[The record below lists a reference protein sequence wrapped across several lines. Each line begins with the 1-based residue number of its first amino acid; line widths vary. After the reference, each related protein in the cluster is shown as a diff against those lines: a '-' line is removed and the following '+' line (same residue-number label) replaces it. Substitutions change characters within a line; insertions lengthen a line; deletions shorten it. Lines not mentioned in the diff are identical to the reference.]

1 MNLGSSVLEALQS
14 LGPPLPAS
22 LHTQQAPHALQ
33 THPTST
39 LMPLTRSHHTPMR
52 AASSRDPAE
61 HWLVLEP
68 NRIEKQYWKDLWRYR
83 ELFWILAWRDIAVRY
98 KQTFIGVAWAL
109 IRPFLTM
116 LVFTVIFGKLAK
128 LPSQGDAPYPVL
140 VFAGMLPWQF
150 FSTALSSC
158 SESLIA
164 NANLLT
170 KVYFPRLIVPA
181 AAVITSFVDF
191 LISFVILAGLMIWF
205 QWWPTWRL
213 LTLPFWVAVAFA
225 ASMGAGLWLASLN
238 VQYRDFRY
246 VVPFLVQFGLYVSP
260 VGFSSAI
267 VPEKWQLLYALNP
280 MVGVIEGFRWAIIGR
295 GLPINAMDFWL
306 SIGITA
312 LLLFAGVR
320 QFRRMEK
327 RFVDVI

>member
-1 MNLGSSVLEALQS
+1 M
-14 LGPPLPAS
+14 PAIIRR
-22 LHTQQAPHALQ
+22 T
-33 THPTST
+33 
-39 LMPLTRSHHTPMR
+39 TRT
-52 AASSRDPAE
+52 RDPAQQ
-61 HWLVLEP
+61 WLVLEP

-83 ELFWILAWRDIAVRY
+83 ELFAILAWRDITVRY

-116 LVFTVIFGKLAK
+116 VVFTVIFGRLAK
-128 LPSQGDAPYPVL
+128 LPTEGDAPYAIL
-140 VFAGMLPWQF
+140 VFAAMLPWQF
-150 FSTALSSC
+150 FSAALSSC
-158 SESLIA
+158 SESLIS

-191 LISFVILAGLMIWF
+191 LISFVILAGLMLWY
-205 QWWPTWRL
+205 QWLPSWRL
-213 LTLPFWVAVAFA
+213 LTIPLWVAVAFA

-238 VQYRDFRY
+238 LQYRDFRY

-280 MVGVIEGFRWAIIGR
+280 IVGVIEGFRWAIIGQGAYINPLGF
-295 GLPINAMDFWL
+295 GLSMAIV
-306 SIGITA
+306 
-312 LLLFAGVR
+312 LLLLVTGIR

-327 RFVDVI
+327 RFADVI

>member
-1 MNLGSSVLEALQS
+1 MLARTKKMSNKARR
-14 LGPPLPAS
+14 
-22 LHTQQAPHALQ
+22 QAGKQ
-33 THPTST
+33 
-39 LMPLTRSHHTPMR
+39 
-52 AASSRDPAE
+52 
-61 HWLVLEP
+61 WLVLEP

-83 ELFWILAWRDIAVRY
+83 ELFAILAWRDIAVRY
-98 KQTFIGVAWAL
+98 KQTMIGVAWAL

-116 LVFTVIFGKLAK
+116 VVFTVIFGRLAK
-128 LPSQGDAPYPVL
+128 LPSEGDAPYAVL
-140 VFAGMLPWQF
+140 VFAAMLPWQF
-150 FSTALSSC
+150 FSTALSNC
-158 SESLIA
+158 SESLIV
-164 NANLLT
+164 NTNLLT

-191 LISFVILAGLMIWF
+191 LISFVILAGLMLWY

-213 LTLPFWVAVAFA
+213 LTLPLWVAISFA

-267 VPEKWQLLYALNP
+267 VPEQWQLLYALNP
-280 MVGVIEGFRWAIIGR
+280 MVGVIEGFRWVIIGKASV
-295 GLPINAMDFWL
+295 INPAGFWL
-306 SIGITA
+306 SMGIVV
-312 LLLFAGVR
+312 LLAITGVR

-327 RFVDVI
+327 RFADVI